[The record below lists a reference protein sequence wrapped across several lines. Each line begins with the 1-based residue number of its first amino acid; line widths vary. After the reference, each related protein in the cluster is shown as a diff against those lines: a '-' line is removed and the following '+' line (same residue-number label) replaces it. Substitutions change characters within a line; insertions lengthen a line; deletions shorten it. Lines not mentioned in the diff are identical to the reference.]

1 MGFRDRVVFFNHNY
15 PEVDAQE
22 LADRRDPGSKTSKSN
37 SFEADLVLKC
47 VRYLGQQ
54 GYGTDKLVIL
64 TPYLRQLRLLRD
76 HLMVDNDP
84 VLNDLDSFDLV
95 RAGLLSEASAN
106 MNKSPIKISTIGM
119 SMTVRFQS
127 NN

>member
-1 MGFRDRVVFFNHNY
+1 
-15 PEVDAQE
+15 
-22 LADRRDPGSKTSKSN
+22 
-37 SFEADLVLKC
+37 VLKC

-64 TPYLRQLRLLRD
+64 TPYLGQLRLLRD
-76 HLMVDNDP
+76 HLMVENDP

-106 MNKSPIKISTIGM
+106 INKHPIKISTIGM
-119 SMTVRFQS
+119 SMAVMFRS
-127 NN
+127 PR